1 MVESKQTFPFKL
13 YQTIDWASESEFSSA
28 LSWSPSGH
36 AFVVHDREKMV
47 EHIIP
52 KFFDHK
58 KWRSFT
64 RQLNLWGFK
73 RELRGP
79 DSNGETYYHQHFKR
93 GKLDELQLI
102 KRTEIKRR
110 SITKPLIDS
119 SPRNSSATVN
129 RHGFELQGD
138 NPQRTL
144 GDISRGASFLT
155 SLKAS
160 PDDPPPQMNSSWPIE
175 VASEGGLLRPAAAYG
190 YGNLQGRQISHM
202 LPYTTASLAPHTMQ
216 STMQQQM
223 LLQNPQLMMQPQMS
237 QECLSRGY
245 RPPNNHLNYEMLNQ
259 MSTQQLIAMASRL
272 NGMHGMNG
280 MARMNGTGMNGMA
293 SMNGAGMNGMA
304 SMNGT
309 GMVQARSLSGSS
321 LTSSAEPRTVSGSSI
336 MSSIP
341 NAASNIFNKGN
352 KTHED
357 QHR

>member
-1 MVESKQTFPFKL
+1 M
-13 YQTIDWASESEFSSA
+13 
-28 LSWSPSGH
+28 
-36 AFVVHDREKMV
+36 
-47 EHIIP
+47 
-52 KFFDHK
+52 
-58 KWRSFT
+58 
-64 RQLNLWGFK
+64 
-73 RELRGP
+73 
-79 DSNGETYYHQHFKR
+79 
-93 GKLDELQLI
+93 DELQLI

-119 SPRNSSATVN
+119 SPRNSPATVN
-129 RHGFELQGD
+129 RHGFELQGN
-138 NPQRTL
+138 NPQHTL

-155 SLKAS
+155 GLKAS

-202 LPYTTASLAPHTMQ
+202 LASLAPHTMQ
-216 STMQQQM
+216 SNMQQQM
-223 LLQNPQLMMQPQMS
+223 LLQNSQLMMQPQMS

-245 RPPNNHLNYEMLNQ
+245 RPPNNHSNYEMLNQ

-272 NGMHGMNG
+272 NGGMNG
-280 MARMNGTGMNGMA
+280 MARMNGT
-293 SMNGAGMNGMA
+293 SMNGMA

-321 LTSSAEPRTVSGSSI
+321 LTSFAEPRTVSGSSI
-336 MSSIP
+336 MSSTP

-357 QHR
+357 QQR